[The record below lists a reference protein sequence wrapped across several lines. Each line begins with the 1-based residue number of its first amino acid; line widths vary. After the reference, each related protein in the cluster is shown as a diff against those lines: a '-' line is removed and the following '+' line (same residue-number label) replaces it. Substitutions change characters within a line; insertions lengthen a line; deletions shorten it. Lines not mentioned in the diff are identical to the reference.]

1 MELEPLWDGFTYR
14 EHQTSAVQWMLEQEQ
29 DDLCGGFLCD
39 EMGLGK
45 TMEILG
51 LVKNSSSDGMTLLI
65 GPLAIVEQWS
75 NAAVRSQMNVF
86 RIGKSY
92 QWERNGAEYADAP
105 SIYITHYDFALRHL
119 DVLTSV
125 KWTRLVL
132 DEAHRLG
139 NAKTTLHN
147 KILEIESYSTWIV
160 TGTPIVNNMSN
171 AVALF
176 HLLGMPLDEIPKG
189 RGPLSRLI
197 RKKALY
203 RSVAQ
208 LRPVV
213 PDLPKKEKVT
223 VHSLP
228 FSSDDEAEFYRGI
241 QGNIVRRWRALEA
254 EGARHWAFLKLL
266 MMLRQLSVHPQVYI
280 NGQRRKM
287 PWYER
292 QDWSMETTKF
302 EKLQEL
308 IVAQSHRPHK
318 WLVFAQFHDE
328 IDLLTEALKTIPRV
342 GRVQSYS
349 GLLDRAQREEVVRK
363 SKLPLKGD
371 NNTEILIL
379 QLHAGSVGLNLQHFD
394 RVAFMSPWW
403 TAALM
408 DQAIGRAVR
417 IGQDKRVEVHH
428 IRLEEEEVLN
438 IDEMMMAA
446 VERKRDLCDW
456 FLRCADHLDGS
467 PLPGPPPR
475 PVYYVAP
482 VPAPA
487 PLEAAPVP
495 VVAASEDPEDPQ

>member
-1 MELEPLWDGFTYR
+1 MTLAMATARSPLTIVDHSAGGSAWHALELE
-14 EHQTSAVQWMLEQEQ
+14 ML
-29 DDLCGGFLCD
+29 DYFAAKGD
-39 EMGLGK
+39 EPRY
-45 TMEILG
+45 
-51 LVKNSSSDGMTLLI
+51 V
-65 GPLAIVEQWS
+65 
-75 NAAVRSQMNVF
+75 
-86 RIGKSY
+86 
-92 QWERNGAEYADAP
+92 AP
-105 SIYITHYDFALRHL
+105 P
-119 DVLTSV
+119 
-125 KWTRLVL
+125 
-132 DEAHRLG
+132 EA
-139 NAKTTLHN
+139 
-147 KILEIESYSTWIV
+147 
-160 TGTPIVNNMSN
+160 
-171 AVALF
+171 
-176 HLLGMPLDEIPKG
+176 G
-189 RGPLSRLI
+189 RGGGTNG
-197 RKKALY
+197 
-203 RSVAQ
+203 
-208 LRPVV
+208 
-213 PDLPKKEKVT
+213 D
-223 VHSLP
+223 
-228 FSSDDEAEFYRGI
+228 SSDDEAEFYRGI

-292 QDWSMETTKF
+292 KDWSMETTKF

-428 IRLEEEEVLN
+428 IRLEEEEVLH

-495 VVAASEDPEDPQ
+495 IVAASEDPEDPQ